1 MRTLPALIVYTA
13 LALALMENLTAALSE
28 GEMCENCQKVLYHAF
43 LYYRVQTTKR
53 LLKHKLKHLCKRYF
67 EYRRHCLITLLPK
80 VDLIW
85 ENMEKVLDEDRAS
98 EPVSFKPYGICAT
111 IKECDKDHSPLATFG
126 PEDGVGMLEAAVT
139 TASSTDSNTTTATSS
154 SWSATTTTTTADESE
169 SEAMLMMDF
178 MF

>member
-13 LALALMENLTAALSE
+13 LTFVIMENLADALSE

-67 EYRRHCLITLLPK
+67 EYRRHCLITMLPK

-98 EPVSFKPYGICAT
+98 EPVSFKPYGTCAT
-111 IKECDKDHSPLATFG
+111 IKECDKDHSPLVTFG
-126 PEDGVGMLEAAVT
+126 PEDGGGMLEAGVI

-154 SWSATTTTTTADESE
+154 SWSATITTTPDESE
-169 SEAMLMMDF
+169 SEAMLMLDF